1 MQDLLADVTTM
12 GSAWM
17 KDGKRID
24 PRDVYA
30 VPTEQMQQYKLHDSR
45 PNSIIFHCAVNDE
58 QTAVLRISKEGI
70 WANPDVPCDDAAKAV
85 LAAVDGYVKDMV
97 ARAVSEQAAEIER
110 LGNLCYD
117 YIGEL
122 TALRAAKQM
131 QARIDELKG
140 VVRDWVPVAERL
152 PKPGKFVLAVFRYST
167 GKQQVIRAMHAP
179 PKTLSEEDYGE
190 FLTDPDYDEATDT
203 TYWPEGW
210 YECNENEETHW
221 QVHEEVT
228 HWMPLPEVPHA

>member
-1 MQDLLADVTTM
+1 MTEQSKALWLADALDDCGLIV
-12 GSAWM
+12 
-17 KDGKRID
+17 
-24 PRDVYA
+24 
-30 VPTEQMQQYKLHDSR
+30 
-45 PNSIIFHCAVNDE
+45 
-58 QTAVLRISKEGI
+58 
-70 WANPDVPCDDAAKAV
+70 DDA
-85 LAAVDGYVKDMV
+85 LRD
-97 ARAVSEQAAEIER
+97 QAADELRRQHTEIER

-131 QARIDELKG
+131 QQRIDELK
-140 VVRDWVPVAERL
+140 VRAAGLHAVYGSPWVPVAERL

>member
-1 MQDLLADVTTM
+1 MQDLLADVTLFGM
-12 GSAWM
+12 AWQ
-17 KDGKRID
+17 KGGKRID

-58 QTAVLRISKEGI
+58 QTAVLRISKDGI
-70 WANPDVPCDDAAKAV
+70 WANPDVPCDEAAKKV
-85 LAAVDGYVKDMV
+85 LEALDGYVKSMV

-117 YIGEL
+117 YIGQL

-131 QARIDELKG
+131 QQRIDELKG

-167 GKQQVIRAMHAP
+167 GKQVVIRAMHAP

>member
-1 MQDLLADVTTM
+1 MSEQLEALRLADLYAERVYDYRRHASPETHHDM
-12 GSAWM
+12 LVF
-17 KDGKRID
+17 
-24 PRDVYA
+24 RDAHEAEVRR
-30 VPTEQMQQYKLHDSR
+30 LH
-45 PNSIIFHCAVNDE
+45 
-58 QTAVLRISKEGI
+58 
-70 WANPDVPCDDAAKAV
+70 
-85 LAAVDGYVKDMV
+85 
-97 ARAVSEQAAEIER
+97 AEIER

-131 QARIDELKG
+131 QQRIDELK
-140 VVRDWVPVAERL
+140 VRAAGLHAVYGSPWVPVTERL
-152 PKPGKFVLAVFRYST
+152 PKPGKYVLAVFRYST